1 MAPLYAPPHSPRN
14 DTQGAYDTLT
24 PSVIMIS
31 GNSHEG
37 NLKGEDNGECLLFS
51 IGNFY
56 VDFPFKNVTSGENT
70 NFFQHP

>member
-1 MAPLYAPPHSPRN
+1 MAPLHAPPHSPRN

-37 NLKGEDNGECLLFS
+37 NLKGGGLLFS
-51 IGNFY
+51 ISNFY

>member
-1 MAPLYAPPHSPRN
+1 MAPFYAPPHSPRN

-37 NLKGEDNGECLLFS
+37 NLKGLLFS
-51 IGNFY
+51 ISNFY
-56 VDFPFKNVTSGENT
+56 VDFPFKNVTSGENA
-70 NFFQHP
+70 NFFQHL

>member
-1 MAPLYAPPHSPRN
+1 MAPFYAPPHSPRN

-37 NLKGEDNGECLLFS
+37 NLKGEGLLFS
-51 IGNFY
+51 ISNFY

-70 NFFQHP
+70 NFFQHL

>member
-1 MAPLYAPPHSPRN
+1 MAPLYAPPHSPRD

-37 NLKGEDNGECLLFS
+37 NLKGEGLLFS
-51 IGNFY
+51 ISNFH
-56 VDFPFKNVTSGENT
+56 VEFPFKNVTSGENT
-70 NFFQHP
+70 NLLQHL

>member
-1 MAPLYAPPHSPRN
+1 MAPLHAPPHSLRN

-37 NLKGEDNGECLLFS
+37 NLKGEGLLFS
-51 IGNFY
+51 ISNFY

-70 NFFQHP
+70 NFFQHL

>member
-1 MAPLYAPPHSPRN
+1 MAPLHAPPHSPRN

-37 NLKGEDNGECLLFS
+37 NLKGDLLFS
-51 IGNFY
+51 ISNFY

-70 NFFQHP
+70 NFFQHL

>member
-1 MAPLYAPPHSPRN
+1 MAPFYAPPHSPRN
-14 DTQGAYDTLT
+14 DTQRAYDTLT

-37 NLKGEDNGECLLFS
+37 NLKGEGLVFS
-51 IGNFY
+51 ISNFY

-70 NFFQHP
+70 NFFQHL

>member
-31 GNSHEG
+31 GHSHEG
-37 NLKGEDNGECLLFS
+37 NLKGEGLLFS
-51 IGNFY
+51 ISNFY
-56 VDFPFKNVTSGENT
+56 VDFRFKNVTSGENT
-70 NFFQHP
+70 NFFQHL

>member
-1 MAPLYAPPHSPRN
+1 MAPLYAPPHSHRN
-14 DTQGAYDTLT
+14 DTQGAYNTLT

-37 NLKGEDNGECLLFS
+37 NLKGEGLLFS

-70 NFFQHP
+70 NFFQHL

>member
-1 MAPLYAPPHSPRN
+1 MAPLHAPPHSPRN

-37 NLKGEDNGECLLFS
+37 NLKGEGLLFS
-51 IGNFY
+51 ISNFY
-56 VDFPFKNVTSGENT
+56 VDFRFKNVTSGENT
-70 NFFQHP
+70 NFFQHL